1 MISNRILLFIT
12 CLICPLL
19 TIGQEFSIK
28 TDYPEVVREGEQFA
42 ITWTIN
48 SGDGEFTAPEFTGF
62 YKIMGPQTSYSSS
75 TQIINGKV
83 TRETTFSYVYYLQAL
98 KQGKFIIAPA
108 SVKIKNKIFRS
119 DSLRIEVIAGSNV
132 QQNVQSGE
140 TVDEE
145 ARQTPV
151 SSDDIFLN
159 IILDRKEVFQGE
171 HIVATIKLYTR
182 IDITGINEIKFP
194 AFEGFV
200 KTDLET
206 PPLTSLKRETI
217 NGITY
222 GTGVIQQFLLYPQ
235 VSGDITIDPV
245 QISVLVQQKSG
256 RTDPFFGDFFS
267 TYTTIPRAV
276 VSKPARI
283 KVNPLPGQK
292 PTDFS
297 GIVGKIDMTAS
308 LDKDS
313 VNVNDAIN
321 LRIVLSGMG
330 NLKLAALPELNI
342 PPDIEV
348 YDPKVSENLT
358 NGTNGTTGRKTYE
371 YILIPRHNGDF
382 TISPVSLSYFNPLS
396 RQYERLNTAEITF
409 HAKKTTGESTDE
421 AFYDG
426 VTKEDIKYLGKDIR
440 FIKSKAGRF
449 SRETNLLIGSRI
461 FYSIY
466 LIALFV
472 FVAILFIRREQ
483 VKRNADMA
491 SVRNRKAAK
500 IAKKRLK
507 IASSHL
513 RKEPKDKF
521 YEEILKSLYGYLSD
535 KLGIPASDLTKNN
548 ASDSL
553 KEKGISDETISLL
566 LSILDKCEFARYAPS
581 SSDTDASD
589 LYEEASLFIKSV
601 ENKIG

>member
-1 MISNRILLFIT
+1 MRSNRILLFIV
-12 CLICPLL
+12 CLISPLL
-19 TIGQEFSIK
+19 SIGQEFSIK
-28 TDYPEVVREGEQFA
+28 ADYPEVVREGEQFA

-48 SGDGEFTAPEFTGF
+48 TGDGDFSEPEFTGF
-62 YKIMGPQTSYSSS
+62 YKLMGPQTSYSSS

-98 KQGKFIIAPA
+98 KQGKFVIAPA
-108 SVKIKNKIFRS
+108 SVTIRNKIYRS
-119 DSLRIEVIAGSNV
+119 DSLRIEVVAGSNV
-132 QQNVQSGE
+132 QQNAQAGE
-140 TVDEE
+140 TGDKQADQVPAGTNDL
-145 ARQTPV
+145 
-151 SSDDIFLN
+151 FLN
-159 IILDRKEVFQGE
+159 ILLDKKEAFQGE
-171 HIVATIKLYTR
+171 HILATIKLYTR

-217 NGITY
+217 NGTTY
-222 GTGVIQQFLLYPQ
+222 GTGIIQQFLLYPQ
-235 VSGDITIDPV
+235 ISGDITIDPV

-276 VSKPARI
+276 VSKPVKI
-283 KVNPLPGQK
+283 KVKPLPGQK
-292 PTDFS
+292 PEDFS

-308 LDKDS
+308 LDRDS

-321 LRIVLSGMG
+321 FRIVLSGMG
-330 NLKLAALPELNI
+330 NLKLAALPVLNM

-358 NGTNGTTGRKTYE
+358 NGANGTTGRKTFE
-371 YILIPRHNGDF
+371 YVLIPRHNGDY
-382 TISPVSLSYFNPLS
+382 TIPPVSLSYFNPSS
-396 RQYERLNTAEITF
+396 RQYERLNTAEIAF
-409 HAKKTTGESTDE
+409 YARKTAGESTDA
-421 AFYDG
+421 AFYGG

-440 FIKSKAGRF
+440 FVKSNPGKF
-449 SRETNLLIGSRI
+449 LKETNLLITSRI
-461 FYSIY
+461 IYSIY

-472 FVAILFIRREQ
+472 FMAILFIRQEQ
-483 VKRNADMA
+483 VKRNADVV

-500 IAKKRLK
+500 IARKRMK
-507 IASSHL
+507 MASSYL
-513 RKEPKDKF
+513 KEEPKDKF

-535 KLGIPASDLTKNN
+535 KLGIPASDLTRNN

-553 KEKGISDETISLL
+553 RDRGVNDETISLL
-566 LSILDKCEFARYAPS
+566 MSILDKCEFARYAPS
-581 SSDTDASD
+581 SSDTEASD
-589 LYEEASLFIKSV
+589 IFEGASLFIKSV